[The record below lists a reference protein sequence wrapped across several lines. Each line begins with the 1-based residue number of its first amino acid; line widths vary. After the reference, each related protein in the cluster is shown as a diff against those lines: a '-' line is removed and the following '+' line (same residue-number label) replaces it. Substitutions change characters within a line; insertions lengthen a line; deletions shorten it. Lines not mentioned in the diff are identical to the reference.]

1 MLLVDHGVIRSVL
14 VGVIFVSSL
23 HSVTSVTVKELL
35 VFVVTTTLLFLVQL
49 VPRWQTSTV
58 ILSMFHS
65 LLDHLV
71 LGEQPLTR
79 VVLSVVQV
87 TGLVAA
93 TVTHYSLAGV
103 DSLVELKDPSV
114 GVALVKV
121 D

>member
-1 MLLVDHGVIRSVL
+1 VLLVDHGVTRSVL

-35 VFVVTTTLLFLVQL
+35 VFVVTMTLLFLEQL
-49 VPRWQTSTV
+49 VQRWQTSIV

-65 LLDHLV
+65 LLEHLV
-71 LGEQPLTR
+71 LGVQPLTK

-87 TGLVAA
+87 TGLVVAM
-93 TVTHYSLAGV
+93 VTHYSLAVV
-103 DSLVELKDPSV
+103 DSLVELKDLSV